1 MPPLTC
7 KTIGQ
12 HFDTLVKLDL
22 RDTLSYD
29 AEGLMAIGSG
39 NHQMEELLLQLPP
52 QLLFSEEEIAAEAT
66 VFHAF
71 PNLKKL
77 SMHKAE
83 QWLTTDDCP
92 WGVAA
97 IGLACPLLEYLD
109 LSRSRIANKD
119 MLILRTHD
127 QKKLVREGS
136 VVYSNLKE
144 LNLDKCLKIGNVG
157 IRRIKLSCPKL
168 IALSLRYCKGIDMS
182 AVRVICE
189 VCKIESLCLSG
200 MGKRLTDDDL
210 DWVAEECPNL
220 KRLDVR
226 DTKATTKGQRKLLKE
241 VGPGL
246 YIDDFFEGYDG
257 SVSVEQRG
265 MNTPPLSFRRST
277 TEVFRLSESRRNH
290 GRRLEMTPES
300 SNALGLSAESG
311 GSASSVGGG
320 GRGGGEGGVGGGGG
334 GGAAAAAAAG
344 SQTELPG
351 LNARVAAAV
360 EAAGDGACGPNAM
373 LASSNMTAAFMK
385 KKENEKLKEIGTLGK
400 QLDTLGKQPAKIAVV
415 AEATAAETRAL
426 LKFQR
431 HAVKH

>member
-1 MPPLTC
+1 MYYVY
-7 KTIGQ
+7 IY
-12 HFDTLVKLDL
+12 
-22 RDTLSYD
+22 SY
-29 AEGLMAIGSG
+29 IY
-39 NHQMEELLLQLPP
+39 
-52 QLLFSEEEIAAEAT
+52 AT
-66 VFHAF
+66 
-71 PNLKKL
+71 KK
-77 SMHKAE
+77 
-83 QWLTTDDCP
+83 
-92 WGVAA
+92 
-97 IGLACPLLEYLD
+97 
-109 LSRSRIANKD
+109 
-119 MLILRTHD
+119 
-127 QKKLVREGS
+127 VREGS

-344 SQTELPG
+344 VGGVQGVSFLNDLATAMMTSTAVVVVPKEDQTEKRGNGGAESIAAAAAAAAEAAAVAAVAETTGAKAAWMLPSWKSQTELPG